1 MPLTHLADPIADLPD
16 TRPFTGIDPAAPV
29 ALADGRSVPARDL
42 VPGVSVALAC
52 GGAAPVVAVLRS
64 GLPQMGEFA
73 AVTLPAMPGMPALTV
88 PARQRF
94 LVASPFA
101 ELWFGEVEVMVPA
114 LAFVRLGDGSLC
126 PPGDGGFVQPVLDRP
141 GLILAAGRATESA
154 VPPAGQ
160 PGHGPAPRRVLA
172 MEEAVMLLRLIRASE
187 RRGRVA
193 G

>member
-1 MPLTHLADPIADLPD
+1 MPIADPADLRVDFPD
-16 TRPFTGIDPAAPV
+16 AHPFTGIDPAAPV
-29 ALADGRSVPARDL
+29 ALGDGRSVPAGDL
-42 VPGVSVALAC
+42 AAGDRVALAC
-52 GGAAPVVAVLRS
+52 GGAAPLRAVLRA

-73 AVTLPAMPGMPALTV
+73 AVTLRAMPGMPPLTV

-114 LAFVRLGDGSLC
+114 LAFARLGDGTVCSSR
-126 PPGDGGFVQPVLDRP
+126 DADFVQPVLDRP

-154 VPPAGQ
+154 VPPAGR

-187 RRGRVA
+187 RRGRAA